1 MHIFVP
7 KLVPKPNYSL
17 LLSRIHPLGSL
28 PMGKQKQF
36 NIANLGSWARG
47 KKGEANKEN
56 VSY

>member
-36 NIANLGSWARG
+36 NIANLGSWARV